1 MELSGENIGSTE
13 ENTQEGV
20 TAEKDAIS
28 CLDQYLSKYES
39 EDDASF
45 KEMLMKSSEVHKQKH
60 AWLHEKEQ
68 EYALTSENKLS
79 ITDGSET
86 HANRPA
92 GLNSWTYT
100 AKNSLMYV
108 PEGVGSSA
116 LEAVQGATKTREIVH
131 SNTRFPPQFVQKF
144 QHTSKCDKTVQDKVG
159 IDGKV
164 FVEESPKV
172 NGYGFLATPAI
183 KPGAY
188 IYYTICACILIEL

>member
-1 MELSGENIGSTE
+1 MELSGDNIGVGPTE
-13 ENTQEGV
+13 ERTEGGV
-20 TAEKDAIS
+20 TAEKDPIS
-28 CLDQYLSKYES
+28 LDQYLSKYES

-45 KEMLMKSSEVHKQKH
+45 NEMLVKANEVHKQKH
-60 AWLHEKEQ
+60 AWLHEKER
-68 EYALTSENKLS
+68 EYAITSENKLS
-79 ITDGSET
+79 ITDGSEA
-86 HANRPA
+86 HAHRPA

-116 LEAVQGATKTREIVH
+116 LEAVQGAIKTREIVH

-144 QHTSKCDKTVQDKVG
+144 QHTSKCDKTVQNKVG

-164 FVEESPKV
+164 VSVEDSPRV

-183 KPGAY
+183 KPGTY
-188 IYYTICACILIEL
+188 IYHTTVHVF